1 MYLFRAMGSFTADN
15 QMTQMGFRLLDN
27 SMKGYVFEEGVF
39 GRPETL
45 FSYQLDDRPFKS
57 ALIFAN

>member
-1 MYLFRAMGSFTADN
+1 MGSFTADN
-15 QMTQMGFRLLDN
+15 QMTQMGFRILDN

-39 GRPETL
+39 GRPYTL
-45 FSYQLDDRPFKS
+45 FSYQIDDRPVKS